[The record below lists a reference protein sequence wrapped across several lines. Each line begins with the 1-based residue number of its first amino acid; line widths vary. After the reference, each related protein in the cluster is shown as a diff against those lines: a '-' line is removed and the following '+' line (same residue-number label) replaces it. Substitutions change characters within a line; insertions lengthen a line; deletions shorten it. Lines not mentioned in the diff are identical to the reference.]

1 MEDPEN
7 CSSVSYEVKLN
18 ITKYGEVLANN
29 IYGKFLETNDIE
41 EKNLK
46 KHMKKYIKPLFHM
59 IFKEINEF
67 ENMPLTYGKLFK
79 KVRKIILS
87 KLEINDQGKN

>member
-1 MEDPEN
+1 
-7 CSSVSYEVKLN
+7 
-18 ITKYGEVLANN
+18 
-29 IYGKFLETNDIE
+29 
-41 EKNLK
+41 
-46 KHMKKYIKPLFHM
+46 M